1 MNCTALRA
9 VDRHSAK
16 YRLRSAQAFVYGL
29 KGKRLIQVEAID
41 IEKYF
46 PELGGQGE
54 LTAAEGRAAG
64 VDTALSGEI
73 RTARLMVTPGSG
85 MDVAAAVRAVDVVQ
99 GSHSVLMPNV

>member
-41 IEKYF
+41 IEKYSS
-46 PELGGQGE
+46 ELVPTFKASPTHDQGGDE
-54 LTAAEGRAAG
+54 T
-64 VDTALSGEI
+64 SGNI
-73 RTARLMVTPGSG
+73 NCGATGHTGLISVYF
-85 MDVAAAVRAVDVVQ
+85 VR
-99 GSHSVLMPNV
+99 